1 VVNRAKLGFGI
12 IGLGMAVQPHAR
24 SFRDLA
30 DRVAVR
36 GVFSPS
42 VERREAFARQYGYPP
57 VDSVDAIL
65 ADRDV
70 QCVSVLTP
78 PNTHLALVRQCAAAG
93 KHVLLEKPLEIDV
106 ARAREL
112 VATCEQAGVILGVCL
127 QHRYRPSAVRLA
139 ALLRE
144 GSLGTIANASA
155 VMRLWRP
162 QSYYDAPG
170 RGTRA
175 RDGGG
180 VLLTQGIHT
189 LDLLLAIAGAPAE
202 VAAFAT
208 TTPVHRMETEDCVA
222 AAVRYVSGAIGSV
235 DATTAAYPGAPERIE
250 LVCRDASVS
259 LVGTG
264 LEVKWQDGR
273 EEQIVPQAGLAGAG
287 ANPMD
292 FPHDWH
298 RSLLTDF
305 CDAVESGRALPVGG
319 SEALRV
325 QCFIEAMLESSAR
338 GGAPVAVST

>member
-1 VVNRAKLGFGI
+1 VAKLGFGI
-12 IGLGMAVQPHAR
+12 IGLGMAVAPHAR

-30 DRVAVR
+30 ERIAVR
-36 GVFSPS
+36 GAFSPS
-42 VERREAFARQYGYPP
+42 AERRVRFGEQFGFPC
-57 VDSVDAIL
+57 VDSVDALL
-65 ADRDV
+65 ADREI

-78 PNTHLALVRQCAAAG
+78 PHTHLDLVRRCVDAG
-93 KHVLLEKPLEIDV
+93 KHVLLEKPLEVDV
-106 ARAREL
+106 ARARQL
-112 VATCEQAGVILGVCL
+112 VETCARAGLTLGVCL

-144 GSLGTIANASA
+144 DALGAIAGASA
-155 VMRLWRP
+155 VIRLWRP
-162 QSYYDAPG
+162 QSYYDVPG

-189 LDLLLAIAGAPAE
+189 LDLLLACAGPPAE
-202 VAAFAT
+202 VAAYAV

-222 AAVRYVSGAIGSV
+222 ATVRFASGAIGAV

-250 LVCRDASVS
+250 LVCRAASAS

-264 LEVKWQDGR
+264 LEVHWHDGR
-273 EEQIVPQAGLAGAG
+273 EEQVVAQAGLAGAG

-298 RSLLTDF
+298 RALISDF
-305 CDAVESGRALPVGG
+305 CDAVEQGRAPSVGG
-319 SEALRV
+319 QEALSV
-325 QCFIEAMLESSAR
+325 QCFIEAMLASSAR
-338 GGAPVAVST
+338 GGAPIAVPRK

>member
-1 VVNRAKLGFGI
+1 MARLGFGI
-12 IGLGMAVQPHAR
+12 IGLGMAVTPHAL
-24 SFRDLA
+24 SLGDLA
-30 DRVAVR
+30 GRVTVR
-36 GVFSPS
+36 GAFSPS
-42 VERREAFARQYGYPP
+42 AERRAKFGEQYGFPC

-65 ADRDV
+65 TDPQV

-78 PNTHLALVRQCAAAG
+78 PHTHFELVRRCTAAG
-93 KHVLLEKPLEIDV
+93 KHVLLEKPLETSV

-112 VATCEQAGVILGVCL
+112 VATCERAGVVLGVCL

-144 GSLGTIANASA
+144 DAMGAIAGAGA
-155 VMRLWRP
+155 VVRLWRP
-162 QSYYDAPG
+162 QSYYDIPG

-189 LDLLLAIAGAPAE
+189 LDLLLACAGPAAE
-202 VAAFAT
+202 VAAYAV

-222 AAVRYVSGAIGSV
+222 ATVRFANGAIGTI

-250 LVCRDASVS
+250 LVCRKASAS

-264 LEVKWQDGR
+264 LEVHWHDGR
-273 EEQIVPQAGLAGAG
+273 EERLAARTGLAGAG

-292 FPHDWH
+292 FPHEWH
-298 RSLLTDF
+298 RALIADF
-305 CDAVESGRALPVGG
+305 CDAVERDRKPKVGG
-319 SEALRV
+319 EEALRV
-325 QCFIEAMLESSAR
+325 QCLIEAMLESSVR
-338 GGAPVAVST
+338 GGATVAVPRA

>member
-1 VVNRAKLGFGI
+1 VAKLGFGI
-12 IGLGMAVQPHAR
+12 IGLGMAVALHAL
-24 SFRDLA
+24 SLGDLA
-30 DRVAVR
+30 GRVTVR
-36 GVFSPS
+36 GAFSPS
-42 VERREAFARQYGYPP
+42 AERRTKFGEQYGFPC
-57 VDSVDAIL
+57 VDSMDAIL
-65 ADRDV
+65 ADTEI

-78 PNTHLALVRQCAAAG
+78 PHTHLELVRRCAAAG
-93 KHVLLEKPLEIDV
+93 KHVLLEKPLEVDV

-112 VATCEQAGVILGVCL
+112 IETCARAGVTLGVCL

-144 GSLGTIANASA
+144 DALGAIAGASA
-155 VMRLWRP
+155 VIRLWRP
-162 QSYYDAPG
+162 QSYYDVPG

-189 LDLLLAIAGAPAE
+189 LDLLLACAGPPAE
-202 VAAFAT
+202 VTAYAV

-222 AAVRYVSGAIGSV
+222 ATVRFASGAIGTI

-250 LVCRDASVS
+250 LVGRAASAS

-264 LEVKWQDGR
+264 LEVRWHDGR
-273 EEQIVPQAGLAGAG
+273 EEQVVAQAGLAGAG

-298 RSLLTDF
+298 RALIADF
-305 CDAVESGRALPVGG
+305 CDAVEERRAPRVGG
-319 SEALRV
+319 PEALRV
-325 QCFIEAMLESSAR
+325 QCLIEAMLESSAQ
-338 GGAPVAVST
+338 GGAPVAVPM

>member
-1 VVNRAKLGFGI
+1 VAKLGFGI
-12 IGLGMAVQPHAR
+12 VGLGMAVAPHAR
-24 SFRDLA
+24 SLRDLTE
-30 DRVAVR
+30 RITVR
-36 GVFSPS
+36 GAFSRS
-42 VERREAFARQYGYPP
+42 AERRGRFSDEYGFAC

-65 ADRDV
+65 ADPEI

-78 PNTHLALVRQCAAAG
+78 PHTHLELVRRCAAAG

-106 ARAREL
+106 ARARQVVE
-112 VATCEQAGVILGVCL
+112 ACERAGITLGVCL

-144 GSLGTIANASA
+144 DALGAIAGASA
-155 VMRLWRP
+155 VIRLWRP
-162 QSYYDAPG
+162 QSYYAVPG

-189 LDLLLAIAGAPAE
+189 LDLLLACVGPSAE
-202 VAAFAT
+202 VGAYAV

-222 AAVRYVSGAIGSV
+222 AIVRFANGAIGTI

-250 LVCRDASVS
+250 LVCRDASAS

-264 LEVKWQDGR
+264 LEVRWHDGR
-273 EEQIVPQAGLAGAG
+273 EERLAAQAGLAGAG

-298 RSLLTDF
+298 RALISDF
-305 CDAVESGRALPVGG
+305 CDAVEQGRVPQVGG
-319 SEALRV
+319 REALRV
-325 QCFIEAMLESSAR
+325 QCLIEAMLDSSAR
-338 GGAPVAVST
+338 GGTPVAVPVI